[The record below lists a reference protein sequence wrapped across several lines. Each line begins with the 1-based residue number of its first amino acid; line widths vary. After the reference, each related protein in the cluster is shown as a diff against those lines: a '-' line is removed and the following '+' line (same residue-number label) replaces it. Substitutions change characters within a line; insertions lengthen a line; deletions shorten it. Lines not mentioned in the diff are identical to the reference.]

1 MNNRERNIAKFINKY
16 YEKLDLEKIDI
27 EQKKITCFKTIGE
40 IDFLC
45 RYYDDHKKI
54 HSISVSFKCAEQ
66 NCGVGWIINKK
77 NRKIKR
83 KQKVKLII
91 KDNYLIYKKI
101 II

>member
-1 MNNRERNIAKFINKY
+1 MNKRERQLANFINKY
-16 YEKLDLEKIDI
+16 YEKLNLEKIDI
-27 EQKKITCFKTIGE
+27 EQKNIACFKTVGE

-45 RYYDDHKKI
+45 RSYNRKKI
-54 HSISVSFKCAEQ
+54 HCISVLFKCAEQ
-66 NCGVGWIINKK
+66 NCGVGWVINKK

-91 KDNYLIYKKI
+91 KNNYLIYKKI